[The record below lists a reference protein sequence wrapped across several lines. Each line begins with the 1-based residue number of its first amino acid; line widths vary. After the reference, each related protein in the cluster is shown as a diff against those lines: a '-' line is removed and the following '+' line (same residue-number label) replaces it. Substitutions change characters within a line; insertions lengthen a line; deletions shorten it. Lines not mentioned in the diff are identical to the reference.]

1 MKMIVSKI
9 FFYLLYLYEQLNFL
23 KPFIFGLEFT
33 LSLEKW
39 YSKKI
44 EILLIPNFSLRENL
58 GNAVTK

>member
-9 FFYLLYLYEQLNFL
+9 FLYLLYLYEQLNFL
-23 KPFIFGLEFT
+23 KPLIFVLEFT

-44 EILLIPNFSLRENL
+44 EILLIPNFSLREKL